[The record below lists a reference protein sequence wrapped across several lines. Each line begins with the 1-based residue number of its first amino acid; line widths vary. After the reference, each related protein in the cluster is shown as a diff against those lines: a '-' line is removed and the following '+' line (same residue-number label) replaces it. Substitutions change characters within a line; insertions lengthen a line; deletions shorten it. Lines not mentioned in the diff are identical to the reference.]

1 MKKVIYMHK
10 FPDGMIYIGQSC
22 NFKLRWGNGKP
33 YGQKAMKDAIEKCGW
48 ENVEHIILEEN
59 VDEKD
64 ANERENYYIGKYESY
79 KNGIGYNTLYNN
91 KYYPKYNYIRNK
103 AKKGEKRNKSI
114 TIRLCEKDYNYFLE
128 RATIR
133 SMKIEKYIYMK
144 LKEEITHLR
153 IVDEL

>member
-10 FPDGMIYIGQSC
+10 FPDGLIYIGQTC
-22 NFKLRWGNGKP
+22 NFQLRWGNGKP

-64 ANERENYYIGKYESY
+64 ADERENYYIGKYQSY
-79 KNGIGYNTLYNN
+79 KNGIGYNTVYKN
-91 KYYPKYNYIRNK
+91 KYYPKYNYIRNNK
-103 AKKGEKRNKSI
+103 GNTKKKYR
-114 TIRLCEKDYNYFLE
+114 TICIKLYEEDYNYFLYK
-128 RATIR
+128 A
-133 SMKIEKYIYMK
+133 MLHNLKISKYIYMK
-144 LKEEITHLR
+144 LMEEKTHLR